1 MHQFSSAENW
11 VVRSPVTFFSGLFF
25 LHLLLCCFMPVCSML
40 FSGLCAWYVL
50 LYPISC
56 RLFSVASV
64 PDTFLSHVLHAVFWS
79 LCQTHACNFIPCFA
93 GCFLVSVLDTSL
105 SHVSQAV
112 FWSLCLIPLTISHVL
127 QAVFW
132 SLCLIPVTT
141 PVSPSCPIAGAHT
154 GTSATLQV
162 GNGVSRVGWFDN
174 RMSCAKKGHFTY
186 IFE

>member
-1 MHQFSSAENW
+1 MQRIEW
-11 VVRSPVTFFSGLFF
+11 WEV
-25 LHLLLCCFMPVCSML
+25 LLLFSLVSFSYICYFVVSCLFVPCCFLVSVPDMSYFIPYPADCFRWPLCLIPFYPMSCTL
-40 FSGLCAWYVL
+40 FSGLCARHMRV
-50 LYPISC
+50 
-56 RLFSVASV
+56 
-64 PDTFLSHVLHAVFWS
+64 T
-79 LCQTHACNFIPCFA
+79 
-93 GCFLVSVLDTSL
+93 L

-112 FWSLCLIPLTISHVL
+112 FWSLCLIPLTLSHVL

>member
-1 MHQFSSAENW
+1 MHQFSSSENW
-11 VVRSPVTFFSGLFF
+11 VVRSPGTFFSGLFF

-93 GCFLVSVLDTSL
+93 GCFLVSVLDTSYFIPCFAGCFLVFLPDTYYFIPCFAGCFLVSVPDTSYFIPCPAGCFLVSVPDTCYDSSQSQL
-105 SHVSQAV
+105 SYCWCSHRD
-112 FWSLCLIPLTISHVL
+112 LCNS
-127 QAVFW
+127 
-132 SLCLIPVTT
+132 
-141 PVSPSCPIAGAHT
+141 AG
-154 GTSATLQV
+154 GKW
-162 GNGVSRVGWFDN
+162 G
-174 RMSCAKKGHFTY
+174 
-186 IFE
+186 